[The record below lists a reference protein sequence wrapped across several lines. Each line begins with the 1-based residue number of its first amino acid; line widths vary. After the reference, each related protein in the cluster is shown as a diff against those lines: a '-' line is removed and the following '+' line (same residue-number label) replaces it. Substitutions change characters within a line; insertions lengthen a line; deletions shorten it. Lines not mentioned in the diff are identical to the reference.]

1 MDTAVTGHNILDF
14 STLVDSDLPRISIVV
29 PSTVEQIEEVEQ
41 CVETIGQLDYPN
53 FEVLLVDNR
62 RNLPAIDPLRTITN
76 GRSWLRVVRES
87 RPGISAA
94 RNLGVAQSDG
104 DIIAFTDDDVRVD
117 QKWLRAIGTC
127 MALNPKLDAVTGL
140 ILPGELESP
149 TQIWFERYYGGF
161 AGQRTF
167 TSSTLKSDQRGPR
180 LLRGSH
186 VSIQNS
192 ADAEITRRSLYGI
205 DAYGAGANLALR
217 SSAFERISGFNVAL
231 GVGTPA
237 RGRED
242 LAWRSTPLIDR
253 KPSQLLRI

>member
-76 GRSWLRVVRES
+76 GRSWLRVVREP

-104 DIIAFTDDDVRVD
+104 GIIAFRSEERRV
-117 QKWLRAIGTC
+117 
-127 MALNPKLDAVTGL
+127 
-140 ILPGELESP
+140 GEEC
-149 TQIWFERYYGGF
+149 
-161 AGQRTF
+161 
-167 TSSTLKSDQRGPR
+167 
-180 LLRGSH
+180 
-186 VSIQNS
+186 
-192 ADAEITRRSLYGI
+192 RS
-205 DAYGAGANLALR
+205 R
-217 SSAFERISGFNVAL
+217 
-231 GVGTPA
+231 
-237 RGRED
+237 
-242 LAWRSTPLIDR
+242 
-253 KPSQLLRI
+253 